1 MFALMSTGNALC
13 LADYGD
19 IKEGAIVPPVNELWA
34 QVQEWLDAGNGWEP
48 VPPVD
53 PEKQYAPL
61 LAELE
66 GLRKAEEEQGVIVNG
81 VRYSGAQGNRQALQ
95 EALNAAAEYGLTVFT
110 SWKDSDGAYHPNH
123 PVADVHEA
131 LSAIGL
137 RRMALIAKEGEY
149 AAQIKAGTL
158 VDLGDLEW
166 IA

>member
-34 QVQEWLDAGNGWEP
+34 QVQEWLDAGNDWKP
-48 VPPVD
+48 APPVD
-53 PEKQYAPL
+53 PGKQYASL

-66 GLRKAEEEQGVIVNG
+66 GLRKAEEEQGVSVNG
-81 VRYSGAQGNRQALQ
+81 VRYSGTQGNRQALQ
-95 EALNAAAEYGLTVFT
+95 EALNAAAVHGLTVFT
-110 SWKDSDGAYHPNH
+110 SWKDSDGMFHPNH

-149 AAQIKAGTL
+149 AEQIKEGKL
-158 VDLGDLEW
+158 IDLSGIKWEV
-166 IA
+166 

>member
-1 MFALMSTGNALC
+1 MFAKLDNGSALC
-13 LADYGD
+13 LQDYGD
-19 IKEGAIVPPVNELWA
+19 IKEGAIVPPVNELWD
-34 QVQEWLDAGNGWEP
+34 QVQEWLNAGNDWMPEP
-48 VPPVD
+48 PID

-61 LAELE
+61 LTELE
-66 GLRKAEEEQGVIVNG
+66 GLRKAEEDRGVTVNG

-95 EALNAAAEYGLTVFT
+95 GVLNAAAEYGLTVFT